1 MKKSIFYILAG
12 IAVLLVVAAVAF
24 YVIVFGTSLSTSHNH
39 WGLFGDYFG
48 GLLNPIFAMLAFIAL
63 LWSIL
68 LQAHEFRSASEVL
81 SNQAKSSEEQL
92 RILRNS
98 RIRED
103 LIHVIKEIDEK
114 LDHTLSQYVTVPGSN
129 PQLSITHMVMEGQR
143 LARGSDTSDSY
154 SGFIRM
160 ARTSGSVIE
169 AHIRE
174 LIFLLGKM
182 REFLEQYSQFEQSS
196 YSPVIL
202 YYSDK
207 CYRLLDM
214 LEDIGG
220 IESDTRQFFATVS
233 DRHG

>member
-1 MKKSIFYILAG
+1 MKKSIFFTLVI

-24 YVIVFGTSLSTSHNH
+24 YVSVFGTTLSTSHDY

-68 LQAHEFRSASEVL
+68 LQAHEFRSASELL
-81 SNQAKSSEEQL
+81 SNQAKSAEEQL

-114 LDHTLSQYVTVPGSN
+114 LDYTLSQDVTEPGSH
-129 PQLSITHMVMEGQR
+129 PQLSITHMVSEGQR
-143 LARGSDTSDSY
+143 LARGGTPSAAYDK
-154 SGFIRM
+154 FIEM
-160 ARTSGSVIE
+160 AQSSGSVIE
-169 AHIRE
+169 AHVRE
-174 LIFLLGKM
+174 LIFLVAKM

-202 YYSDK
+202 YYAEK
-207 CYRLLDM
+207 CYQLLDM
-214 LEDIGG
+214 MEDIGG
-220 IESDTRQFFATVS
+220 IESDTRRFFATVS